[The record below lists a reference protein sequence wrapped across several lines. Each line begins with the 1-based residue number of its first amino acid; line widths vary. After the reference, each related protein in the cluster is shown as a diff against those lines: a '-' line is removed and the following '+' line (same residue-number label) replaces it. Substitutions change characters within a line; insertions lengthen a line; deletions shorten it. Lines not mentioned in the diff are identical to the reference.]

1 MHHQSEIVQKGTTCR
16 PKLQPTKLPK
26 CGFSQ
31 SQAFIITVEEV
42 EETVVGCYSGH
53 RIESIGGSSCSVTGE
68 GQQMPF
74 HNASEMTHLARDHY
88 IPLV

>member
-1 MHHQSEIVQKGTTCR
+1 MHHQSEIVQKGTTCG

-31 SQAFIITVEEV
+31 SQASVITVE
-42 EETVVGCYSGH
+42 VGCYSVH

-74 HNASEMTHLARDHY
+74 HNASEMTHLARDHC